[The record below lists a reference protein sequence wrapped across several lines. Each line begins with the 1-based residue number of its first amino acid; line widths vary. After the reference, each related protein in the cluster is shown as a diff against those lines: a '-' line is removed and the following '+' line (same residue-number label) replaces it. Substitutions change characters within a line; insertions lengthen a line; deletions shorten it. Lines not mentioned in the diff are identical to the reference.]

1 MARSEKSQGYLKLLQ
16 PERTAPWMLRS
27 HPRNPRHLRNRRSP
41 VGLRL
46 RHMTD
51 DARRT
56 ATSLMTPTLI
66 PATVSSMSVRS
77 NGRILVAAFF
87 GVMLGA
93 LCHILPAQEATPLD
107 SAASQA
113 QGRRE
118 VPRPV
123 EGQTI
128 RIFTPTLPTTERRL
142 SGQFLGIDASSGTPT
157 LSLQTTAGARFVP
170 CSLIEAVQ
178 VRSVRHT
185 PLWQKAAWTL
195 AGAWGGLYLGHLV
208 GDSPA
213 GISAEDPPVPH
224 PERERAAHRRQN
236 RIEIGGTILG
246 AGIGYFAVRDSD
258 RWRSAT
264 LGSCGR

>member
-1 MARSEKSQGYLKLLQ
+1 
-16 PERTAPWMLRS
+16 
-27 HPRNPRHLRNRRSP
+27 
-41 VGLRL
+41 
-46 RHMTD
+46 MTSWI
-51 DARRT
+51 RRT
-56 ATSLMTPTLI
+56 
-66 PATVSSMSVRS
+66 
-77 NGRILVAAFF
+77 ILVAFVVGSASS
-87 GVMLGA
+87 A
-93 LCHILPAQEATPLD
+93 LRAQEATPLD
-107 SAASQA
+107 SAADQA
-113 QGRRE
+113 QGKRG

-128 RIFTPTLPTTERRL
+128 RIFTPTLSERERRL
-142 SGQFLGIDASSGTPT
+142 SGAFLGVDNRSGTHT
-157 LSLQTTAGARFVP
+157 LGLQTSNGARFVP
-170 CSLIEAVQ
+170 CSLVEAVQ

-195 AGAWGGLYLGHLV
+195 AGAWGGLYLGHRV

-246 AGIGYFAVRDSD
+246 AGVAYFAVRDSD

>member
-1 MARSEKSQGYLKLLQ
+1 MFLG
-16 PERTAPWMLRS
+16 
-27 HPRNPRHLRNRRSP
+27 
-41 VGLRL
+41 
-46 RHMTD
+46 
-51 DARRT
+51 T
-56 ATSLMTPTLI
+56 ATS
-66 PATVSSMSVRS
+66 
-77 NGRILVAAFF
+77 
-87 GVMLGA
+87 A
-93 LCHILPAQEATPLD
+93 LSAQEATAID
-107 SAASQA
+107 SAASQI
-113 QGRRE
+113 QSRRE

-246 AGIGYFAVRDSD
+246 AGIAYFAVRDSD